1 MKKSILFV
9 FMTLQLVFLLKAE
22 TVSSIIEKN
31 NFYINCYEKINED
44 EYFWGTIIVK
54 NGVVE
59 CLYPLSNEDVSIE
72 NEQLVI
78 YAEKHIFSRK
88 YETDDI
94 VYRDFYFPKRYKVCI
109 TNEQFC
115 SAALRDD
122 KTIKL
127 YINTDIEYSTTC
139 QAIVTE
145 NLNVRDS
152 PKFDGKIIGRI
163 EKKTEITL
171 YGKNK
176 NINSI
181 DDIEALWY
189 KVKLPYG
196 KEGWI
201 FGAYAKIFFEN
212 EYMGKIDK
220 AGILK
225 SIK

>member
-1 MKKSILFV
+1 
-9 FMTLQLVFLLKAE
+9 MTLQLVFLLKAE

-115 SAALRDD
+115 SAALRDE

-127 YINTDIEYSTTC
+127 YINTDIEDSTTG
-139 QAIVTE
+139 QEIVTE
-145 NLNVRDS
+145 N
-152 PKFDGKIIGRI
+152 
-163 EKKTEITL
+163 
-171 YGKNK
+171 
-176 NINSI
+176 
-181 DDIEALWY
+181 
-189 KVKLPYG
+189 
-196 KEGWI
+196 
-201 FGAYAKIFFEN
+201 
-212 EYMGKIDK
+212 
-220 AGILK
+220 
-225 SIK
+225 